1 METKWSGFGIRAE
14 KMARTTLHTSPVL
27 RGIVGILSM
36 AALAACQSTS
46 TESSYSNPMFSDET
60 RALEKKLNAEA
71 AAVGTAQAVMSMP
84 AAWDPTGAASLVTT
98 PAGLAM
104 REAQRRQ
111 ADARMDAQLAKDQ
124 AAFYRKYGL
133 NPDGTTTG
141 RKGPLSVD

>member
-1 METKWSGFGIRAE
+1 
-14 KMARTTLHTSPVL
+14 
-27 RGIVGILSM
+27 M

>member
-1 METKWSGFGIRAE
+1 
-14 KMARTTLHTSPVL
+14 
-27 RGIVGILSM
+27 
-36 AALAACQSTS
+36 
-46 TESSYSNPMFSDET
+46 MFSDET
-60 RALEKKLNAEA
+60 RRLEKRLNAEA

-111 ADARMDAQLAKDQ
+111 ADARMDAQIAKDQ

-133 NPDGTTTG
+133 NPDGSPTG

>member
-1 METKWSGFGIRAE
+1 MRLNCFQARDAIVPRMILLASKA
-14 KMARTTLHTSPVL
+14 ARTAMALM
-27 RGIVGILSM
+27 IL
-36 AALAACQSTS
+36 AALGACQSTPK
-46 TESSYSNPMFSDET
+46 SSFDSPIFSDET
-60 RALEKKLNAEA
+60 RALEKQLNAEA

-104 REAQRRQ
+104 REAHRRK
-111 ADARMDAQLAKDQ
+111 ADARMDAQIAKDQ

-133 NPDGTTTG
+133 NPDGSPTG

>member
-1 METKWSGFGIRAE
+1 VT
-14 KMARTTLHTSPVL
+14 
-27 RGIVGILSM
+27 
-36 AALAACQSTS
+36 ALAACQSTAK
-46 TESSYSNPMFSDET
+46 SSFDNPVFSDET
-60 RALEKKLNAEA
+60 RALEKQLDAEA

-84 AAWDPTGAASLVTT
+84 AAWDPTGAASLVTI

-104 REAQRRQ
+104 REAHRRQ

-133 NPDGTTTG
+133 NPDGSPTG

>member
-1 METKWSGFGIRAE
+1 MSRFESDEAISLQLSRAA
-14 KMARTTLHTSPVL
+14 KVAVALMTST
-27 RGIVGILSM
+27 
-36 AALAACQSTS
+36 ALGACQSAPK
-46 TESSYSNPMFSDET
+46 SSFDNPMFSNET
-60 RALEKKLNAEA
+60 RALEKQLDAEA

-111 ADARMDAQLAKDQ
+111 ADARMDAQIAKDQ
-124 AAFYRKYGL
+124 AVFYRKYGL
-133 NPDGTTTG
+133 NPDGSTTG

>member
-1 METKWSGFGIRAE
+1 METKWSGFGTHAE
-14 KMARTTLHTSPVL
+14 KLPNVTLRASPVL
-27 RGIVGILSM
+27 RGVVGILSLTV
-36 AALAACQSTS
+36 LAACQSTS
-46 TESSYSNPMFSDET
+46 TESSYDNPMFSDET

-111 ADARMDAQLAKDQ
+111 ADARMDAQIAKDQ

-133 NPDGTTTG
+133 NPDGSPTG

>member
-1 METKWSGFGIRAE
+1 MRTKRSGFETDGANLTRAALNALSVSRAVMGI
-14 KMARTTLHTSPVL
+14 MSL
-27 RGIVGILSM
+27 
-36 AALAACQSTS
+36 AALAACQSTP
-46 TESSYSNPMFSDET
+46 TKSSFDNPMFSDET
-60 RALEKKLNAEA
+60 RALEKQLNAEA
-71 AAVGTAQAVMSMP
+71 AAVGAAQAVMSMP